1 MYILLNYSPKVSAFI
16 TNTIALC
23 AAGIFLVVTPFCR
36 HYYSFVIVG
45 ACYGIFSAGYA
56 VTTPPI
62 NAMAFGMDS
71 LTTTL
76 GVTMFFR
83 GVGSSVGPIVTGVI
97 YDVTK
102 SYDYA
107 CYLGGGIL
115 FLGGVVNQIS
125 HNLLLKDKEK
135 REAIEVS
142 HIFQMQMRSI
152 AMSSANLLN
161 MM

>member
-1 MYILLNYSPKVSAFI
+1 L
-16 TNTIALC
+16 
-23 AAGIFLVVTPFCR
+23 
-36 HYYSFVIVG
+36 IVG

-71 LTTTL
+71 LTLTL

-83 GVGSSVGPIVTGVI
+83 GVGSSLGPIITGVI
-97 YDVTK
+97 YDATK

-115 FLGGVVNQIS
+115 FLGGVVNQLS
-125 HNLLLKDKEK
+125 HKLLLKQNEERLALEFSEK
-135 REAIEVS
+135 FRQQLKYVTLNS
-142 HIFQMQMRSI
+142 TSI
-152 AMSSANLLN
+152 LN
-161 MM
+161 IV

>member
-1 MYILLNYSPKVSAFI
+1 MIKAIELLQIIIHFLSPKVSAFI

-23 AAGIFLVVTPFCR
+23 FAGLFIIVTPFCR
-36 HYYSFVIVG
+36 HYYSFIIVG

-83 GVGSSVGPIVTGVI
+83 GVGSSVGPIITGVL
-97 YDVTK
+97 YDATK
-102 SYDYA
+102 TYDYA

-115 FLGGVVNQIS
+115 FLGGILNQIS
-125 HNLLLKDKEK
+125 HKLLLDENRRKTKMKICLD
-135 REAIEVS
+135 RRFSYV
-142 HIFQMQMRSI
+142 
-152 AMSSANLLN
+152 
-161 MM
+161 